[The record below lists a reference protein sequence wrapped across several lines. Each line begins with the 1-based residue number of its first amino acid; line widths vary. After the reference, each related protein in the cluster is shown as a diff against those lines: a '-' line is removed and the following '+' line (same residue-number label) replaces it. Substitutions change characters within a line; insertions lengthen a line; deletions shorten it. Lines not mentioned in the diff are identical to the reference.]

1 MDDSTSSLDQTTFHS
16 ESQRDEQQQQQRAD
30 TSTHHVLTQV
40 VVQPVSVYQRD
51 EVTSGHREQ
60 PATSPQRHRHEA
72 VDDRQTTP
80 RSEAVVV
87 SRMPRENINLR
98 VLESQLPDRT
108 SSSGN
113 VGPGLVKTLYS

>member
-1 MDDSTSSLDQTTFHS
+1 MHDSTSSLHRTTFYS

-30 TSTHHVLTQV
+30 TSTHHVLTPA

-51 EVTSGHREQ
+51 EVT
-60 PATSPQRHRHEA
+60 
-72 VDDRQTTP
+72 TP
-80 RSEAVVV
+80 RSEAVIVSRKHSSESV
-87 SRMPRENINLR
+87 TLSRMPRENINLR

-113 VGPGLVKTLYS
+113 VGPGLVNTLDS